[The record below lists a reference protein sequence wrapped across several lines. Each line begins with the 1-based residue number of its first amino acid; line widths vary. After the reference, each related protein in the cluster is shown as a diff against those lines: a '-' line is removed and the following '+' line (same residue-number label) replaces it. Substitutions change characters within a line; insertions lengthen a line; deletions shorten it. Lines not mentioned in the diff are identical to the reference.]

1 MRTNLNPALW
11 GRDGWAFLKSCAE
24 ACDDDSLPHYRALVE
39 LLPHVLP
46 CEKCRRHARDY
57 IAQHPVEDA
66 ASMGRWVRDFEQA
79 VRERVSDERQQQQ
92 QQQQPRHAGPSR
104 PGEVLAYLGVGAL
117 LSLLLLCAVSMLRCT
132 RAARAARAAT
142 AAASA

>member
-24 ACDDDSLPHYRALVE
+24 ACDEESLPHYKALVE

-46 CEKCRRHARDY
+46 CEKCRRHAREY
-57 IAQHPVEDA
+57 IARHPVEDA

-79 VRERVSDERQQQQ
+79 VRERVSGERQQQQ
-92 QQQQPRHAGPSR
+92 QQPRRAGPSS
-104 PGEVLAYLGVGAL
+104 PGEALAYLGVGAL
-117 LSLLLLCAVSMLRCT
+117 LSLLLLCALSMLRCT

>member
-24 ACDDDSLPHYRALVE
+24 ACDEESLPHYKALVE

-46 CEKCRRHARDY
+46 CEKCRRHAREY
-57 IAQHPVEDA
+57 IAQHPVQDA

-79 VRERVSDERQQQQ
+79 VRERVSGERQQQQ
-92 QQQQPRHAGPSR
+92 QQQQPRRAGPSS
-104 PGEVLAYLGVGAL
+104 PGEALAYLGVGAL
-117 LSLLLLCAVSMLRCT
+117 LSLLLLCALSMLRCT
-132 RAARAARAAT
+132 RAARATRAAT